1 MGLLDDLGKQI
12 LEAGAEAVTGGQT
25 NQLAQG
31 MMKLL
36 NDQGGIEGLAQLFQQ
51 KGFGEIVSSW
61 IGTGENLSINAQ
73 QLLSVLGHGQVAQLA
88 QQAGLPADQG
98 AAALAQLLPTLID
111 KLTPNG
117 QVPAGNQL
125 LEAGI
130 GLLEAHFGGATG
142 GR

>member
-1 MGLLDDLGKQI
+1 MGVLDDLGKQM
-12 LEAGAEAVTGGQT
+12 LAAGAEAVTGGQT

-31 MMKLL
+31 VMKLL
-36 NDQGGIEGLAQLFQQ
+36 NDQGGIQGLVQLFQQ
-51 KGFGEIVSSW
+51 KGLGDIVSSW
-61 IGTGENLSINAQ
+61 ISTGENLSINAQ
-73 QLLSVLGHGQVAQLA
+73 QLSNVLGHGQVAELA
-88 QQAGLPADQG
+88 RQVGLPADQG

-125 LEAGI
+125 LEAGL
-130 GLLEAHFGGATG
+130 GLLKTHFGGAPG